1 MDFSQAEVAKFCE
14 RLISDAAEQRQSTVR
29 DLTKTLASK
38 ADADRETSAQALRT
52 GLEAATRQHQ
62 AQCEELQ
69 RELAAERRKGAVAPA
84 EDDGDEEE
92 AAGAT
97 AKGWS
102 RVGQQPG
109 GGGKKKSR
117 WGRRRPSL
125 EPIAGSSDDDVER
138 GQPRRGRR
146 GAPAGSSAGLM
157 DSDDDDSPNRSK
169 PARGGRAKPKRG
181 GARMSEEE
189 RCRRLGTP
197 SPDLE

>member
-1 MDFSQAEVAKFCE
+1 MLRGHTNSVNSVAWSPDGSQLASGS
-14 RLISDAAEQRQSTVR
+14 SDGTVR
-29 DLTKTLASK
+29 VWA
-38 ADADRETSAQALRT
+38 
-52 GLEAATRQHQ
+52 
-62 AQCEELQ
+62 
-69 RELAAERRKGAVAPA
+69 RKGAVAPA